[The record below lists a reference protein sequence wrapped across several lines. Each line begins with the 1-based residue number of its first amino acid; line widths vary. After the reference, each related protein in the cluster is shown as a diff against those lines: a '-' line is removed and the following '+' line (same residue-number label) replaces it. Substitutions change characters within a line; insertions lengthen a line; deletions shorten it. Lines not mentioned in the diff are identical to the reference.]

1 MSSKKICIITGEASG
16 DLHGSGLAA
25 AFKEA
30 DPSVLLCGAGGS
42 LMKPYL
48 TAGFVG
54 STHLNATGITEILKL
69 LPAYLKLFG
78 DIIRLIRE
86 QRPDAVIF
94 VDNPGLNLRIAGRI
108 TGLNIPMFYYICP
121 QVWAWHSERVHK
133 LKKWFQSLYVIFE
146 FEKDFFD
153 KHQTE
158 SIFVGHPLAAQMR
171 GFLPKAQPRPAS
183 GRLKQILLLPGS
195 RTHEIKRLLPDMLSA
210 VSKLKQAGE
219 NLEFSVV
226 EIETVPKELYDR
238 LLAEYPEIK
247 RLNQRDK
254 YETFLNAD
262 MAICCSGTVTLEC
275 AILGLP
281 MIIINKSS
289 WLTAAIARRVLTIQ
303 YLGLP
308 NLLASEPACPEL
320 VQENCT
326 GEKIS
331 RELIK
336 YSKDPEQ
343 VKKTSVYL
351 TEITRPLIDHDAP
364 KQTAADILARL

>member
-1 MSSKKICIITGEASG
+1 GN
-16 DLHGSGLAA
+16 
-25 AFKEA
+25 
-30 DPSVLLCGAGGS
+30 

-48 TAGFVG
+48 TEGFVG

-78 DIIRLIRE
+78 DIIRLIRT

-108 TGLNIPMFYYICP
+108 AGLNIPMFYYICP

-133 LKKWFQSLYVIFE
+133 LKKWFRSLYVIFE

-158 SIFVGHPLAAQMR
+158 SIFVGHPLAAQMS

-195 RTHEIKRLLPDMLSA
+195 RAHEIRRLLPDMLSA
-210 VSKLKQAGE
+210 VSKLKQTGE
-219 NLEFSVV
+219 NPEFSVI
-226 EIETVPKELYDR
+226 EIETVPKTLYDR
-238 LLAEYPEIK
+238 LLSGYPEIK
-247 RLNQRDK
+247 RLDQKNK
-254 YETFLNAD
+254 YETFLDAD
-262 MAICCSGTVTLEC
+262 IAICCSGTVTLEC
-275 AILGLP
+275 AMLGLP

-289 WLTAAIARRVLTIQ
+289 WLTAQIARRVLTIE

-308 NLLASEPACPEL
+308 NLLASETICPEL
-320 VQENCT
+320 LQENCT
-326 GEKIS
+326 GENIS
-331 RELIK
+331 QELIK
-336 YSKDPEQ
+336 YLKDPEL
-343 VKKTSVYL
+343 VKKTSVKL
-351 TEITRPLIDHDAP
+351 TEITKPLSEHDAP
-364 KQTAADILARL
+364 KQTAADVLTRL